1 MNKKIIVTPFLGQRH
16 IDVMGTGHLS
26 RNMAVY
32 FKTMYLAL
40 TSTYL

>member
-1 MNKKIIVTPFLGQRH
+1 MNNETSVTAFRGLRH

-26 RNMAVY
+26 INMAAY

>member
-1 MNKKIIVTPFLGQRH
+1 MIKYKTVTPFFGPRH

-26 RNMAVY
+26 INMAVY
-32 FKTMYLAL
+32 FKTMYLVL